1 MKLSPMMQEYMKTKQ
16 EYPDCILFYRLGD
29 FYEMFFDDAIVASKE
44 LELVLTSKAC
54 GKNDKAPMCG
64 IPYHSAEIYISK
76 LVEKGYK
83 VAVAEQI
90 LETPG
95 AKGLVKREV
104 VKIVTPGTIIGSDIT
119 SIKDNNYLVAICVDN
134 DIDVSWCD
142 FSTGDLLTEKFNDG
156 LKEEKTIELIKK
168 INPREIVANFDK
180 RTFLELWKYQ
190 ELSKKFI
197 ITDISGRVLGAK
209 NATDLLLGYLKY
221 TQKQDIEHLKQVE
234 TVKNNKMILDES
246 TLRGLEI
253 TETMMERSVQGSLFG
268 ILDKCKTAMG
278 SRKLKQWIKEPLID
292 CDEIQKRLDGVGQLF
307 DNEISRNNI
316 RTLLNGVYD
325 IERLISKISMG
336 TANAKDLIALKQSIN
351 VLNDV
356 KLELSEYED
365 VYLSEIN
372 ERIDSLTD
380 VYNMIE
386 SSILEEAPN
395 SIRDGEMIKKG
406 YSEELDEMNEKIK
419 DSKKWLKDLEG
430 NERKRTGIKNLKVG
444 YNKVFGYY
452 IEVSKSQ
459 LGLVPQE
466 YIRKQTLVNG
476 ERFYTVELKDVETLL
491 LTAQVQINELEYKIF
506 TEIRNFVKTKTKV
519 IQETAVAL
527 SELDVLCSF
536 AEVSTKNFYNKPKIT
551 DGYEIKIKN
560 GRHPVIEKMMTDTLF
575 IPNDMKIDLEN
586 SSFLLITG
594 PNMAGKSTYMRQNAL
609 IIIMAQAGCFV
620 PADDAIIGVC
630 DGIFTRI
637 GASDNIS
644 LGQST
649 FFVEMLELAHIINQS
664 TEKSFIIIDEIG
676 RGTNTLDGLS
686 IAWAVVEQLTMKEKR
701 RTMFATH
708 FHELTDLEK
717 IIKGIKNLNVDII
730 EENNEIMF
738 KYKVTDGTASKS
750 YGINVAKLAGVPRSV
765 IESAENKLNFL
776 EKTQKREKINT
787 EGQENQ
793 ILDDLEKINV
803 MDLKPS
809 EAIKIIEN
817 MQEKVKKCK
826 KTIKIVKN

>member
-29 FYEMFFDDAIVASKE
+29 FYEMFFDDAIVSSKE

-95 AKGLVKREV
+95 TKGLVKREV

-142 FSTGDLLTEKFNDG
+142 FSTGDLLTEKFKDG

-168 INPREIVANFDK
+168 INPREIVVNFDK
-180 RTFLELWKYQ
+180 KTFLELWKYQ

-197 ITDISGRVLGAK
+197 ITDISSRVLGAK

-253 TETMMERSVQGSLFG
+253 TETMIDRSVQGSLFG

-278 SRKLKQWIKEPLID
+278 SRKLKQWIKEPLIE
-292 CDEIQKRLDGVGQLF
+292 CDEIQKRLDGVEKLL

-325 IERLISKISMG
+325 IERLISKISIG
-336 TANAKDLIALKQSIN
+336 TANAKDLIALKQSIS

-365 VYLSEIN
+365 AYLSGIN

-386 SSILEEAPN
+386 NSILEEAPN

-419 DSKKWLKDLEG
+419 DSKKWLKDLEV
-430 NERKRTGIKNLKVG
+430 NERNRTGIKNLKVG
-444 YNKVFGYY
+444 YNKIFGYY

-519 IQETAVAL
+519 IQETAVAI

-536 AEVSTKNFYNKPKIT
+536 AEVSAKNFYNKPKIT

-575 IPNDMKIDLEN
+575 IPNDMEIDLED

-594 PNMAGKSTYMRQNAL
+594 PNMAGKSTYMRQTAL

-620 PADDAIIGVC
+620 PADDATIGIC

-750 YGINVAKLAGVPRSV
+750 YGINVAKLAGVPRAV

-787 EGQENQ
+787 EGEENQ
-793 ILDDLEKINV
+793 ILEDLEKINI

-817 MQEKVKKCK
+817 MQEKAKKLTK
-826 KTIKIVKN
+826 K

>member
-29 FYEMFFDDAIVASKE
+29 FYEMFFDDAIVSSKE

-64 IPYHSAEIYISK
+64 IPYHSAEIYITK

-95 AKGLVKREV
+95 TKGLVKREV

-119 SIKDNNYLVAICVDN
+119 SIKDNNYLVAICVNN

-142 FSTGDLLTEKFNDG
+142 FSTGDLLTEKFKDG

-168 INPREIVANFDK
+168 INPREIVVNFDK
-180 RTFLELWKYQ
+180 RIFLELWKYQ

-197 ITDISGRVLGAK
+197 ITDISSRVLGAK

-253 TETMMERSVQGSLFG
+253 TETMIDRSVQGSLFG

-278 SRKLKQWIKEPLID
+278 SRKLKQWIKEPLIE
-292 CDEIQKRLDGVGQLF
+292 CDEIQKRLDGVEKLL

-325 IERLISKISMG
+325 IERLISKISIG
-336 TANAKDLIALKQSIN
+336 TANAKDLIALKQSIS

-365 VYLSEIN
+365 AYLSGIN

-380 VYNMIE
+380 VYSMIE
-386 SSILEEAPN
+386 KSILEEAPN

-419 DSKKWLKDLEG
+419 DSKKWLKDLEV
-430 NERKRTGIKNLKVG
+430 NERNRTGIKNLKVG

-506 TEIRNFVKTKTKV
+506 TEIRNFVKTK
-519 IQETAVAL
+519 
-527 SELDVLCSF
+527 
-536 AEVSTKNFYNKPKIT
+536 N
-551 DGYEIKIKN
+551 
-560 GRHPVIEKMMTDTLF
+560 
-575 IPNDMKIDLEN
+575 
-586 SSFLLITG
+586 
-594 PNMAGKSTYMRQNAL
+594 
-609 IIIMAQAGCFV
+609 
-620 PADDAIIGVC
+620 
-630 DGIFTRI
+630 
-637 GASDNIS
+637 
-644 LGQST
+644 
-649 FFVEMLELAHIINQS
+649 
-664 TEKSFIIIDEIG
+664 
-676 RGTNTLDGLS
+676 
-686 IAWAVVEQLTMKEKR
+686 
-701 RTMFATH
+701 
-708 FHELTDLEK
+708 
-717 IIKGIKNLNVDII
+717 
-730 EENNEIMF
+730 
-738 KYKVTDGTASKS
+738 
-750 YGINVAKLAGVPRSV
+750 
-765 IESAENKLNFL
+765 
-776 EKTQKREKINT
+776 
-787 EGQENQ
+787 
-793 ILDDLEKINV
+793 
-803 MDLKPS
+803 
-809 EAIKIIEN
+809 
-817 MQEKVKKCK
+817 
-826 KTIKIVKN
+826 